1 MTSAC
6 RAFPGAAARVRVKQK
21 TPGQRAANIGAR
33 SPAVASAMGSASAVP
48 SLAHRVLL
56 LQRTLGNRSVAR
68 LVQSRRL
75 NVRPGLGSALQ
86 LKVAPEPGHEQPRP
100 SAVSKPQPTVS
111 PVRPAEPQTE
121 TQAATATTPVKP
133 RAAAPTTTGA
143 TAGQAAEETVF
154 DSSAPQAPAAA
165 AKPPAAPEE
174 DPAFRSVVQQLK
186 NQSAREK
193 TPHRTPQKKQA
204 DTLQAAKLSA
214 EDASKQEAY
223 GSHLGRLESAQ
234 PQDLTVDQFM
244 GQFKAATTGLADSLP
259 KSKDDQDSEV
269 SGVQRG
275 IASANVKTAV
285 VRQASAH
292 SSALRT
298 EAAKDAASYR
308 QAREPETKPELV
320 ADPAG
325 TTPAIGQAGVAAPKP
340 KADEQIS
347 LDDKSRSLDDALL
360 NHTIGGQRVDID
372 EASLALPVSGEPSF
386 DEAGAAKRKAQDEI
400 RKAQPRYREDER
412 KLIGQ
417 TQQDMRALVNG
428 GLQLQHGA
436 RKRSFDAVLEAQK
449 THKESLERKKRAV
462 FSEIEGIYTDTK
474 AKVNGELAKL
484 EGIDETFAGILTKAQ
499 DYFDGFVKNDLEY
512 IYTPGV
518 FDYSDWKDKHEGEI
532 KEEYE
537 KRARDRDGRQT
548 PYMGMDPAY
557 LEALKTVRDRSAASL
572 FRTAR
577 SIFVSD
583 VNSQVEEKIA
593 KPVVTALNAA
603 RKHVRDGKARVDTA
617 YAGLDPKEQEEAR
630 NVLDAVTGKFDQ
642 LDENVQDKQREVV
655 GDMARTYNQSLGKLE
670 ARFEEIKKDVLTS
683 WFEKAWNKVKAVVNA
698 IIEFATRILE
708 LLGRLAHLVGDI
720 VSSPRAFFSNLIS
733 GIGQGF
739 SAFIEGI
746 GQFLATAF
754 FDWLRGSSGLP
765 VQIPKDLGP
774 QGIFSL
780 FTQLLSLSK
789 ETVFERM
796 EVVYGKVVAGAFR
809 RGEVLLDK
817 GLEIF
822 DIVRKEGLSGLWGEI
837 RNSLGSILEETLDM
851 IKENVLYAAIKKV
864 ILEVGKMLVPG
875 GGFIAIAEKIVRLLK
890 FIVEARDKILDLIE
904 SFVDSV
910 EMAVKGN
917 VGGIVKHITGA
928 LTKFITIA
936 LDFLVGV
943 FGLGDLKDKVTRFI
957 DRIRQP
963 VIRGIDWVL
972 DKFKPLVMKGRKL
985 LEKGMSKAKAA
996 GKAVVQVGVPKDPNE
1011 RLRLA
1016 ARASVAAARRLSG
1029 KVTRALLNP
1038 VLAAVRLRYG
1048 LTSIQPYEKNGTWWI
1063 TATINPKIE
1072 QSLEVPAATG
1082 TERAASPGTEWWKK
1096 RTDFNAVDGSSH
1108 TLYFKGQSRQGE
1120 LMVESSPMPVFAFL
1134 SKIIGMID
1142 GDATHSLEHLRR
1154 VHKAAF
1160 DMAKAVRKDMLE
1172 LQKEDNPRT
1181 ASDVA
1186 ALNKDMNRLADAI
1199 QPLIDVLFPGT
1210 KHPAGLVEGAYI
1222 RLFRRDK
1229 IAVVKGF
1236 ETYQGIEM
1244 FRYDTLT
1251 ERSYSGAPERGA
1263 SGSGTFRI
1271 SNLGKD
1277 FELTVL
1283 EARYVYLGANPSL
1296 DSVEGRELFLKVARK
1311 MQKQNKLRFADARED
1326 IHSVVILHGGGEY
1339 RLDQC
1344 HLSHIVDAQ
1353 AWWNAN
1359 GRVTAPRSGV
1369 VLEFMND
1376 PDNYELE
1383 PATSNLARGGALSG
1397 PETRYRPPV
1406 R

>member
-1 MTSAC
+1 M
-6 RAFPGAAARVRVKQK
+6 
-21 TPGQRAANIGAR
+21 GAR
-33 SPAVASAMGSASAVP
+33 SPAAGTAKRTASAVP
-48 SLAHRVLL
+48 TAPHRVLL
-56 LQRTLGNRSVAR
+56 LQRTLGNRGVAR
-68 LVQSRRL
+68 LVQSKRL
-75 NVRPGLGSALQ
+75 TVRPGLGGTVQ
-86 LKVAPEPGHEQPRP
+86 LKAAPEPAREQPEP
-100 SAVSKPQPTVS
+100 ATVS
-111 PVRPAEPQTE
+111 GPGPTGSPVQPAELQKE
-121 TQAATATTPVKP
+121 VQGVTAH
-133 RAAAPTTTGA
+133 APDKSPIIAPGTTGA
-143 TAGQAAEETVF
+143 ETGQAAEAAAVEPT
-154 DSSAPQAPAAA
+154 APAAPA
-165 AKPPAAPEE
+165 AVAIPPATPDE
-174 DPAFRSVVQQLK
+174 DPAYQSVVQQLK
-186 NQSAREK
+186 TKAAREK

-204 DTLQAAKLSA
+204 ETLNAAKLSA
-214 EDASKQEAY
+214 QEASKQDAY
-223 GSHLGRLESAQ
+223 SSHLGRLEETQ

-244 GQFKAATTGLADSLP
+244 GQFKALTTGLADSLP
-259 KSKDDQDSEV
+259 KSKDEQDSEPSV
-269 SGVQRG
+269 VGRG
-275 IASANVKTAV
+275 IASANVKVAV
-285 VRQASAH
+285 VRQANVH
-292 SSALRT
+292 SGSLRT
-298 EAAKDAASYR
+298 EAAKDAASYQ
-308 QAREPETKPELV
+308 QAREPEAKPELV

-325 TTPAIGQAGVAAPKP
+325 TTPAIQQAGIAAPKP

-347 LDDKSRSLDDALL
+347 LDDKSRSLDDALQ
-360 NHTIGGQRVDID
+360 NHSIGGQRVNID

-400 RKAQPRYREDER
+400 RKTQPRYREEER

-417 TQQDMRALVNG
+417 TQQDMRAVVNG

-436 RKRSFDAVLEAQK
+436 RKKSFDAVLEAQQK
-449 THKESLERKKRAV
+449 HKESLERKKNAV
-462 FSEIEGIYTDTK
+462 FKEIEGIYADTK
-474 AKVNGELAKL
+474 TKVNGELVKL
-484 EGIDETFAGILTKAQ
+484 EGINDTFAGILTKAQ
-499 DYFDGFVKNDLEY
+499 DSFDGLVRNDLEY

-518 FDYSDWKDKHEGEI
+518 FDYSDWKDKHESEI

-537 KRARDRDGRQT
+537 KRIRDRDGR
-548 PYMGMDPAY
+548 PSAFLAADPAY

-577 SIFVSD
+577 SIFVYD
-583 VNSQVEEKIA
+583 VNAQVEEKIA
-593 KPVVTALNAA
+593 KPVVAALNAA
-603 RKHVRDGKARVDTA
+603 RKHVRDGKARVATA
-617 YAGLDPKEQEEAR
+617 YAGLNPKEQEEAR

-642 LDENVQDKQREVV
+642 LDENVRDKQQEVI

-708 LLGRLAHLVGDI
+708 LLGRLAHLIGDI
-720 VSSPRAFFSNLIS
+720 VSSPRAFFSNLVG
-733 GIGQGF
+733 GIGHGF

-754 FDWLRGSSGLP
+754 FDWLRGSSGVT
-765 VQIPKDLGP
+765 VQMPKDLGP

-796 EVVYGKVVAGAFR
+796 EVVYGKVVANAFR

-817 GLEIF
+817 GLEVF
-822 DIVRKEGLSGLWGEI
+822 DLVKKEGLSGLWGEI
-837 RNSLGSILEETLDM
+837 KNSLGDILEETLEM

-917 VGGIVKHITGA
+917 VGGIVKHITAA

-972 DKFKPLVMKGRKL
+972 NKFKPLVMKGRKL
-985 LEKGMSKAKAA
+985 VEKGMAKVTAA

-1016 ARASVAAARRLSG
+1016 ARASVAAARKLSG
-1029 KVTRALLNP
+1029 RVTRSLLNP
-1038 VLAAVRLRYG
+1038 VLGAIRLRYG

-1063 TATINPKIE
+1063 TATINPKLD
-1072 QSLEVPAATG
+1072 QSLDVPASTTAAG
-1082 TERAASPGTEWWKK
+1082 ASPGSEWWKAH
-1096 RTDFNAVDGSSH
+1096 THFNAKDGSSH
-1108 TLYFKGQSRQGE
+1108 TLFFKGESREGE
-1120 LMVESSPMPVFAFL
+1120 LMVESSPMPVFVFLAKVLDRINGEATKSLDVLREPHRVAFKL
-1134 SKIIGMID
+1134 
-1142 GDATHSLEHLRR
+1142 AQ
-1154 VHKAAF
+1154 
-1160 DMAKAVRKDMLE
+1160 AVRKKMLE
-1172 LQKEDNPRT
+1172 LQHEDNPRQ
-1181 ASDVA
+1181 ANEVA
-1186 ALNKDMNRLADAI
+1186 ALNRNMNRLAYAI
-1199 QPLIDVLFPGT
+1199 QPLIDVLFPDT

-1222 RLFRRDK
+1222 RIYSRNDK
-1229 IAVVKGF
+1229 IAVVKSF
-1236 ETYQGIEM
+1236 ETYQGIPM
-1244 FRYDTLT
+1244 FSYDTLT
-1251 ERSYSGAPERGA
+1251 ERSYSKTREGGA
-1263 SGSGTFRI
+1263 SGPGTFRVAG
-1271 SNLGKD
+1271 LGQD

-1283 EARYVYLGANPSL
+1283 DARYVFLGANPSL
-1296 DSVEGRELFLKVARK
+1296 DTFEGRQLFLKVAKK
-1311 MQKQNKLRFADARED
+1311 MQKQNKLRFADARES
-1326 IHSVVILHGGGEY
+1326 IHSVVILHGGGQY
-1339 RLDQC
+1339 QLDQC

-1359 GRVTAPRSGV
+1359 GRVTAPRSSV
-1369 VLEFMND
+1369 VREFMND

-1383 PATSNLARGGALSG
+1383 PAGPNLSRGGALSG

>member
-1 MTSAC
+1 
-6 RAFPGAAARVRVKQK
+6 
-21 TPGQRAANIGAR
+21 
-33 SPAVASAMGSASAVP
+33 MGSAPAVP
-48 SLAHRVLL
+48 SLPHRVLL

-75 NVRPGLGSALQ
+75 TARPGLGNTLQ
-86 LKVAPEPGHEQPRP
+86 LKSAPEPAREQPAPAIASDPR
-100 SAVSKPQPTVS
+100 PTVS
-111 PVRPAEPQTE
+111 SMQPAEPRKETE
-121 TQAATATTPVKP
+121 AATAQVPVKP
-133 RAAAPTTTGA
+133 RPVTPRPVTPTVTAAD
-143 TAGQAAEETVF
+143 AGQAAGESAF
-154 DSSAPQAPAAA
+154 DSPAPAASAAA
-165 AKPPAAPEE
+165 AKPPATPEE
-174 DPAFRSVVQQLK
+174 DPAYRSVVQQLK
-186 NQSAREK
+186 TQAAREK

-204 DTLQAAKLSA
+204 ETLQAAQLSA
-214 EDASKQEAY
+214 QDAGRQQAY
-223 GSHLGRLESAQ
+223 SSHLDRLEQAQ

-244 GQFKAATTGLADSLP
+244 GQFKAATVALADSLP
-259 KSKDDQDSEV
+259 KSKDEQDSEA
-269 SGVQRG
+269 SGIRRG
-275 IASANVKTAV
+275 IASANVKAAV
-285 VRQASAH
+285 VQQAGAASH
-292 SSALRT
+292 ALRT
-298 EAAKDAASYR
+298 EAAKGAASY
-308 QAREPETKPELV
+308 QQPREPEAKPDLV

-325 TTPAIGQAGVAAPKP
+325 TTPAIRQAGIAAPKP

-347 LDDKSRSLDDALL
+347 LDDKSRALDDALL
-360 NHTIGGQRVDID
+360 NHSIGGQRVDID

-400 RKAQPRYREDER
+400 RKTQPRYREEER

-417 TQQDMRALVNG
+417 TQQDMHAVVNA
-428 GLQLQHGA
+428 GLELQHGA
-436 RKRSFDAVLEAQK
+436 RKKSFDAVLDAQK
-449 THKESLERKKRAV
+449 THKESLERKKNAV
-462 FSEIEGIYTDTK
+462 FKDIEGIYTDTK
-474 AKVNGELAKL
+474 NQVNGELAKL

-499 DYFDGFVKNDLEY
+499 DYFDGLVKNDLEY

-518 FDYSDWKDKHEGEI
+518 FDYSDWKDKHESEI

-537 KRARDRDGRQT
+537 KRTRDREGSG
-548 PYMGMDPAY
+548 PSFGVDPAY

-577 SIFVSD
+577 SIFMSD
-583 VNSQVEEKIA
+583 VNAQVEEKIA
-593 KPVVTALNAA
+593 RPVVAALNAA
-603 RKHVRDGKARVDTA
+603 RKYVRDGKARVDAA

-642 LDENVQDKQREVV
+642 LDESVRDKQREVI

-683 WFEKAWNKVKAVVNA
+683 WLEKAWNKVKAVVNA
-698 IIEFATRILE
+698 IIEFATRILA

-754 FDWLRGSSGLP
+754 FDWLRGSSGQP
-765 VQIPKDLGP
+765 IEIPKDLGP
-774 QGIFSL
+774 KGIFSL
-780 FTQLLSLSK
+780 FTQLLSLGK
-789 ETVFERM
+789 ETLFERM
-796 EVVYGKVVAGAFR
+796 EVIYGKVIATAFR

-822 DIVRKEGLSGLWGEI
+822 DLVRKEGLSGLWGEI
-837 RNSLGSILEETLDM
+837 RNSLGDILEETLDM
-851 IKENVLYAAIKKV
+851 IKESVLYAAVKKV
-864 ILEVGKMLVPG
+864 LLEVGKMLVPG

-928 LTKFITIA
+928 LTKFITVA

-985 LEKGMSKAKAA
+985 LDKGMAKVKSA

-1029 KVTRALLNP
+1029 RVTRALLNP
-1038 VLAAVRLRYG
+1038 VLGAIRLRYG

-1063 TATINPKIE
+1063 TATLNPRLD
-1072 QSLEVPAATG
+1072 QDLEVPAPSAAG
-1082 TERAASPGTEWWKK
+1082 GASPGTEWWKAHT
-1096 RTDFNAVDGSSH
+1096 RFNATDGSSH
-1108 TLYFKGQSRQGE
+1108 TLFFKGESRQGE

-1134 SKIIGMID
+1134 SKVLGMID
-1142 GDATHSLEHLRR
+1142 ADPTKSLDHLRPVR
-1154 VHKAAF
+1154 TKAFNMATAVQQ
-1160 DMAKAVRKDMLE
+1160 DMIE
-1172 LQKEDNPRT
+1172 LQKEDNPRK
-1181 ASDVA
+1181 ASEVA

-1199 QPLIDVLFPGT
+1199 QPLIDALFPGT
-1210 KHPAGLVEGAYI
+1210 KHPAGLFVGAYI
-1222 RLFRRDK
+1222 RLITTHDQIAIVEKFESYRD
-1229 IAVVKGF
+1229 
-1236 ETYQGIEM
+1236 IEM
-1244 FRYDTLT
+1244 VRYRIFNPKAPGWYRGRTP
-1251 ERSYSGAPERGA
+1251 EGGAAERGA
-1263 SGSGTFRI
+1263 FPKSS
-1271 SNLGKD
+1271 LGKD
-1277 FELTVL
+1277 FEVTVL
-1283 EARYVYLGANPSL
+1283 DARDVYLGDNPRL
-1296 DSVEGRELFLKVARK
+1296 DTPEGRDLFLKVAKK
-1311 MQKQNKLRFADARED
+1311 MQRQNKLRFAGAGED

-1339 RLDQC
+1339 RLDEC

-1353 AWWNAN
+1353 AWWNSN
-1359 GRVTAPRSGV
+1359 GRLTAPQSKV
-1369 VLEFMND
+1369 VRAFMDD

-1383 PATSNLARGGALSG
+1383 PAGPNLARGGGLAG
-1397 PETRYRPPV
+1397 PSTRYRPPV